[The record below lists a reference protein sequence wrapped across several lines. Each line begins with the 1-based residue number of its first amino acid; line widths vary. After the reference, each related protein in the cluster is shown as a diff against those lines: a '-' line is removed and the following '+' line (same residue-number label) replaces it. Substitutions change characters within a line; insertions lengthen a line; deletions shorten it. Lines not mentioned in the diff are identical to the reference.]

1 MRSNIARRAFALAL
15 ALCGVLLA
23 GCALTAPFEGLEV
36 GETGPELDIAA
47 WLNVPGGV
55 LRLSDVRGRPVLL
68 QFWSMDDPATMR
80 HLDTL
85 RTIHER
91 YARDLRLVSVHVD
104 INKSSAPQDPG
115 RVRAFLVREAI
126 TFPVG
131 IDKRGVAY
139 TTYQF
144 THLPHAVLLDEHG
157 NVTWSGHLVTY
168 DLEPAVK
175 RMLEER
181 RGRS

>member
-1 MRSNIARRAFALAL
+1 VKRSPFLARAVVLAL
-15 ALCGVLLA
+15 ALCVGGLQ
-23 GCALTAPFEGLEV
+23 GCAITAPFEGLER

-55 LRLSDVRGRPVLL
+55 LRLADLRGRPVLL
-68 QFWSMDDPATMR
+68 QFWSMDDPATLR

-85 RTIHER
+85 RTIQSE
-91 YARDLRLVSVHVD
+91 YARDVRLVTVHVD
-104 INKSSAPQDPG
+104 LSRSDTPQDPG

-131 IDKRGVAY
+131 IDKRGFAFS
-139 TTYQF
+139 TYQF

-157 NVTWSGHLVTY
+157 NVTWSGHLTTY
-168 DLEPAVK
+168 DLEPAVR

-181 RGRS
+181 RSL